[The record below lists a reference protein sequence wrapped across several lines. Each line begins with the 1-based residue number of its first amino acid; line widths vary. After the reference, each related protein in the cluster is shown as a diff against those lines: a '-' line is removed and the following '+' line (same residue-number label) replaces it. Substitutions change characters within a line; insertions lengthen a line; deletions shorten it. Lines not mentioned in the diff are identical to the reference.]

1 MTAEQYLQN
10 LRSLEGRL
18 RSLEHEQE
26 MIRADICALRSIDY
40 ERDRVSGG
48 AHFGIEARVAK
59 LIACGERATREWDQL
74 VSLRE
79 EARAL
84 INKVPELAYQTIL
97 IERYVNVRTWGGVA
111 KVVGYSSRQA
121 QRVHSKAIEGF
132 TRVFRGQEK
141 LSQNVTKRRLMSFA

>member
-48 AHFGIEARVAK
+48 THFGIEARVAK

-74 VSLRE
+74 ISLRE

-84 INKVPELAYQTIL
+84 INKVPELAYQ
-97 IERYVNVRTWGGVA
+97 WGGVA

-141 LSQNVTKRRLMSFA
+141 LSQNVTKRRLMSSA